1 MNSDTKAFNSS
12 RLIIFGLTLVIGL
25 SLYTWWE
32 YTQSQQQKLTLERQ
46 RIGKALRQAGIAAA
60 KIQLSLPQ
68 TASHEDNLAPHELT
82 DEGELAQAK
91 LWQTLP
97 KDKRAIM
104 QTETN
109 KAGLAA
115 ASNK

>member
-1 MNSDTKAFNSS
+1 MSNNTKAFSNR
-12 RLIIFGLTLVIGL
+12 RLIFSGLTLVIAM

-32 YTQSQQQKLTLERQ
+32 YTQSQQEKLTLERQ

-60 KIQLSLPQ
+60 KIQRSLPQ

-104 QTETN
+104 QTETIQ
-109 KAGLAA
+109 AGLAA

>member
-1 MNSDTKAFNSS
+1 MKNDIKAFSNS
-12 RLIIFGLTLVIGL
+12 RLFIFGLTLVIGL

-32 YTQSQQQKLTLERQ
+32 YTQSKQQKLTLERQ

-104 QTETN
+104 QTETIQ
-109 KAGLAA
+109 AGLAA

>member
-1 MNSDTKAFNSS
+1 MNNDTKAFNIS

-25 SLYTWWE
+25 SLYTSWKF
-32 YTQSQQQKLTLERQ
+32 TQSQHQKLTLERQ

-60 KIQLSLPQ
+60 KIKRSLPQ

-104 QTETN
+104 QTETIQ
-109 KAGLAA
+109 AGLAA